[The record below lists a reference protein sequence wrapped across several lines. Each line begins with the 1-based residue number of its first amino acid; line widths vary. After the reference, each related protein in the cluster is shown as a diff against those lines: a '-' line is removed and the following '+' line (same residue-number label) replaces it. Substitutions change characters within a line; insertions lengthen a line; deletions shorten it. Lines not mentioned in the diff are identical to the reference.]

1 MPRTIIPGPARLP
14 NADGSSVAYES
25 FGTNKNESLNSG
37 QLIDQFNLRSI
48 SSQQSVPD
56 ITTSESVARFRD
68 LHQVI
73 SQRGDLQE
81 AKKKKIIIIIIVRY
95 LISSIAR
102 KIGLK
107 L

>member
-1 MPRTIIPGPARLP
+1 M
-14 NADGSSVAYES
+14 AYES
-25 FGTNKNESLNSG
+25 FGTNKSESLNSG

-81 AKKKKIIIIIIVRY
+81 AKKKFKKIIIRY
-95 LISSIAR
+95 LISSIAG

>member
-1 MPRTIIPGPARLP
+1 M
-14 NADGSSVAYES
+14 AYES
-25 FGTNKNESLNSG
+25 FGTNKSESLNSG

-81 AKKKKIIIIIIVRY
+81 AKKK
-95 LISSIAR
+95 
-102 KIGLK
+102 LK
-107 L
+107 KKNNKVSDKFNRREDWFEVITG

>member
-1 MPRTIIPGPARLP
+1 M
-14 NADGSSVAYES
+14 AYES
-25 FGTNKNESLNSG
+25 FGTNKSESLNSG

-81 AKKKKIIIIIIVRY
+81 AKKKFKKIIIIRY
-95 LISSIAR
+95 LISSIAG

>member
-1 MPRTIIPGPARLP
+1 M
-14 NADGSSVAYES
+14 AYEI
-25 FGTNKNESLNSG
+25 FGTNKSESLNSG

-81 AKKKKIIIIIIVRY
+81 AKKKIKKNNKVSDKFNRREDWFEVIT
-95 LISSIAR
+95 
-102 KIGLK
+102 G
-107 L
+107 

>member
-14 NADGSSVAYES
+14 NADGSPVAYES
-25 FGTNKNESLNSG
+25 FGTNKSESLNSG

-81 AKKKKIIIIIIVRY
+81 AKKNNNKVSDKFNRREDWFEVIT
-95 LISSIAR
+95 
-102 KIGLK
+102 G
-107 L
+107 

>member
-1 MPRTIIPGPARLP
+1 MDPRWLMKK
-14 NADGSSVAYES
+14 
-25 FGTNKNESLNSG
+25 FGTNKSESLNSG

-81 AKKKKIIIIIIVRY
+81 AKKKLKKNKIRY
-95 LISSIAR
+95 LISSIAG
-102 KIGLK
+102 KIG
-107 L
+107 

>member
-1 MPRTIIPGPARLP
+1 M
-14 NADGSSVAYES
+14 AYES
-25 FGTNKNESLNSG
+25 FGTNKRKSLNSG

-81 AKKKKIIIIIIVRY
+81 AKKNNNKVSDKFNRREDWFEVIT
-95 LISSIAR
+95 
-102 KIGLK
+102 G
-107 L
+107 

>member
-1 MPRTIIPGPARLP
+1 M
-14 NADGSSVAYES
+14 AYES
-25 FGTNKNESLNSG
+25 FGTNKSESLNSG

-81 AKKKKIIIIIIVRY
+81 AKKKIKKNNKVSDKFNRREDWFEVIT
-95 LISSIAR
+95 
-102 KIGLK
+102 G
-107 L
+107 

>member
-14 NADGSSVAYES
+14 NADGSPVAYES
-25 FGTNKNESLNSG
+25 FGTNKSESLNSG

-81 AKKKKIIIIIIVRY
+81 AKKKKKIIIIIRY
-95 LISSIAR
+95 LISSIAG

>member
-14 NADGSSVAYES
+14 NADGSPVAYES
-25 FGTNKNESLNSG
+25 FGTNKSESLNSG

-81 AKKKKIIIIIIVRY
+81 AKKKILKKIIIRY
-95 LISSIAR
+95 LISSIAG

>member
-1 MPRTIIPGPARLP
+1 M
-14 NADGSSVAYES
+14 AYES
-25 FGTNKNESLNSG
+25 FGTNKSESLNSG

-48 SSQQSVPD
+48 SCQQSVPD

-81 AKKKKIIIIIIVRY
+81 AKKK
-95 LISSIAR
+95 
-102 KIGLK
+102 LK
-107 L
+107 KKNNKVSDKFNRREDWFEVITG

>member
-1 MPRTIIPGPARLP
+1 M
-14 NADGSSVAYES
+14 AYES
-25 FGTNKNESLNSG
+25 FGTNKSESLNSG

-81 AKKKKIIIIIIVRY
+81 AKIKLKKIIIRY
-95 LISSIAR
+95 LISSIAG